1 LVSILALL
9 THSSTSDFVPC
20 MPVIQLPFVLYGV
33 PKLDEA
39 SKAWTDAFLRASFA
53 TMEEGAYKVER

>member
-1 LVSILALL
+1 LILVPA
-9 THSSTSDFVPC
+9 
-20 MPVIQLPFVLYGV
+20 IQLPFVLRGV

-53 TMEEGAYKVER
+53 TMGRGTYKVER

>member
-1 LVSILALL
+1 
-9 THSSTSDFVPC
+9 